1 MPKFALDTSGDVMI
15 PKPDAAMDDFVC
27 WDDLTPFEQGYVEA
41 MLTESRKRLFHNPY
55 DAYRARASG
64 FRDLAPE
71 TLAMVRRDCEA
82 ALSDEYSLARE
93 MAHEGGIFWGE
104 RQGGSEPRFPPLTPY
119 LGDDGK
125 VYLS

>member
-1 MPKFALDTSGDVMI
+1 MPEFVLDKGGTVFLPLDYPHDPYEGVT
-15 PKPDAAMDDFVC
+15 
-27 WDDLTPFEQGYVEA
+27 WDDLTPFERGYVGA

-82 ALSDEYSLARE
+82 MHTGNET
-93 MAHEGGIFWGE
+93 GGRMFWGL
-104 RQGGSEPRFPPLTPY
+104 RKNQTFGDFPPLAPY

>member
-1 MPKFALDTSGDVMI
+1 MPEFVLDTSGDVMI
-15 PKPDAAMDDFVC
+15 PRPDAAMDDFVC
-27 WDDLTPFEQGYVEA
+27 WDDLTPFEQGYFTA

-55 DAYRARASG
+55 DAYKARASG

-71 TLAMVRRDCEA
+71 TLAMVRRDCERESLEPSA
-82 ALSDEYSLARE
+82 SDPRE
-93 MAHEGGIFWGE
+93 EGGAFWRL
-104 RQGGSEPRFPPLTPY
+104 RQCGAYSNKWAPLTPY